1 MKPVIGITEKPT
13 STPTLPPLQE
23 GEMCSVN
30 ITIQQKF
37 TQPPR
42 AYTEKTLLEAMRV
55 GGCTIDDPL
64 IREAMR
70 DKGLG
75 TPATRADIIEEIKR
89 NGYAEVSGRSLIP
102 TNLASLFCP
111 FKSFLELSLV
121 IDLF

>member
-42 AYTEKTLLEAMRV
+42 AYTEKDFAR
-55 GGCTIDDPL
+55 GH
-64 IREAMR
+64 
-70 DKGLG
+70 
-75 TPATRADIIEEIKR
+75 
-89 NGYAEVSGRSLIP
+89 
-102 TNLASLFCP
+102 ASRRLHYR
-111 FKSFLELSLV
+111 
-121 IDLF
+121 